1 MTLNN
6 HNGQH
11 QRIVILDQMRGVA
24 LLGIFLVNVP
34 GLASVNTE
42 DLSMINE
49 ALSGFLEIVLSDSAR
64 PLFAFM
70 FGMSL
75 MLSYNRFKTK
85 DVNPY
90 LLLLRRLFLLALVG
104 AIHGYAIWAGDI
116 LLMYAIAGFVLLLFL
131 NRSATWL
138 VTAAFLFWL
147 AYTVGTDVISHY
159 SSYGLSLKEGLKSL
173 LPGLSETP
181 TGTEYL
187 IIEFSS
193 MVEHLGFFLF
203 GMYVYRK
210 DLFSFIR
217 KHRKPMWLLSVLF
230 LAAGIAGKTSLY
242 GNELFHPLEGF
253 YPFIVTIGM
262 IMLII
267 LIGTSQMSIS
277 KVLFPFTSI
286 GKMAFTNYLM
296 QSLVFVSLFRFSGRS
311 IFVEIGIW
319 TEPTYVFAL
328 SIGVILFV
336 AQMIFSHLWLKHF
349 YYGPFEWLWRMG
361 TYGRIVSMKRKV

>member
-1 MTLNN
+1 MYQIEEGFMTLNN

-116 LLMYAIAGFVLLLFL
+116 LLMYAIAGF
-131 NRSATWL
+131 
-138 VTAAFLFWL
+138 
-147 AYTVGTDVISHY
+147 
-159 SSYGLSLKEGLKSL
+159 
-173 LPGLSETP
+173 
-181 TGTEYL
+181 
-187 IIEFSS
+187 
-193 MVEHLGFFLF
+193 
-203 GMYVYRK
+203 
-210 DLFSFIR
+210 
-217 KHRKPMWLLSVLF
+217 
-230 LAAGIAGKTSLY
+230 
-242 GNELFHPLEGF
+242 
-253 YPFIVTIGM
+253 
-262 IMLII
+262 
-267 LIGTSQMSIS
+267 
-277 KVLFPFTSI
+277 
-286 GKMAFTNYLM
+286 
-296 QSLVFVSLFRFSGRS
+296 
-311 IFVEIGIW
+311 
-319 TEPTYVFAL
+319 
-328 SIGVILFV
+328 
-336 AQMIFSHLWLKHF
+336 
-349 YYGPFEWLWRMG
+349 
-361 TYGRIVSMKRKV
+361 